1 MKSCVYGPNNPHNN
15 HIINKSH
22 RSNPIPQI
30 GKRIFQSIYL
40 VIHPLNYLTNLKQP
54 HIHPKANAFEN
65 AFAYVRRRR
74 LAAPMYEVRGTI
86 AKFARFARGGGAW
99 QRLCTMYDVGCTTRT
114 TAVSAYGQ
122 RGCAARR
129 VKTDDGCKSVWP
141 KASAFAP

>member
-1 MKSCVYGPNNPHNN
+1 MMKSCVYGPNNPHNN

-65 AFAYVRRRR
+65 AFAYVRR
-74 LAAPMYEVRGTI
+74 
-86 AKFARFARGGGAW
+86 
-99 QRLCTMYDVGCTTRT
+99 TMYDCRIRARGAEEAERERGGWLTG
-114 TAVSAYGQ
+114 SAYVRCTIWIIARQ
-122 RGCAARR
+122 RRGLFFHETREEW
-129 VKTDDGCKSVWP
+129 VE
-141 KASAFAP
+141 